1 MPENILIAIA
11 WPYSNAEIHVG
22 NITGSHLPGDIV
34 ARYHR
39 LKGNH
44 VLMVSGTDSHGT
56 PVVIAADKEGKTVE
70 EVYKKYHETFL
81 EVFKGYGI
89 TYDLFTST
97 HTENHFKVSQAI
109 FLALQKNGLL
119 FKQFSKQWYSPSAN
133 KFLPDRYV
141 EGTCYICGFEGA
153 RSDQCDN
160 CGNVLEPEKL
170 INPHART
177 GDGALE
183 LRDTE
188 HYFIDFSKL
197 EPDVKNFL
205 KQRAP
210 HMRDTVLGESL
221 RKIEAEGL
229 KPRAI
234 TRDLDWGIP
243 VPVGEAGWETK
254 KLYVWFEAVIG
265 YLSAPI
271 EWSQLSGSQDAW
283 REWWTN
289 PKAKQFHFI
298 GKDNIFFHT
307 SLWPAELMGVGS
319 AFIPP
324 SQPSPDGSA
333 PSGEGVELTLP
344 YDVPANQFMNLEGKK
359 ISGSRN
365 WAVWGRDALT
375 RFDPDALRYYLTV
388 NMPEAKDSD
397 WDWAEFVARNNNE
410 LVATWGNLANRVL
423 AFCYKNWDGH
433 VPSLDDMG
441 TGRSAPRSAPTL
453 RGSDQRLLAAIENGF
468 NTVGAELEA
477 VRLRSALGEAMKL
490 ATAVNVY
497 LDVNAPWSAIKVD
510 KAEASKTIYTALKAI
525 DSLKVMFAPFLPFT
539 SEKLHGFF
547 GYETPLF
554 GEQYT
559 ETVKDSL
566 GEHTVL
572 RYRDVSRTASPTY
585 WKPSELQP
593 GKKLNQPGPL
603 FKKLED
609 SVAEEE
615 RARLGK

>member
-1 MPENILIAIA
+1 MTENILIAIA
-11 WPYSNAEIHVG
+11 WPYANAEIHVG
-22 NITGSHLPGDIV
+22 NITGSHLPGDIA

-39 LKGNH
+39 LKGNK

-56 PVVIAADKEGKTVE
+56 PVVIAADKEGKSVE
-70 EVYKKYHETFL
+70 EVYKRYHDSFL
-81 EVFKGYGI
+81 ELFKGFGI
-89 TYDLFTST
+89 TYDMFTTT
-97 HTENHFKVSQAI
+97 HTQNHFKVSQSI
-109 FLALQKNGLL
+109 FLALQKNGFM
-119 FKQFSKQWYSPSAN
+119 FKQFSKQWYSPSAK

-141 EGTCYICGFEGA
+141 EGTCYICNAEGA

-170 INPHART
+170 INPRAKT

-183 LRDTE
+183 LRETE
-188 HYFIDFSKL
+188 HFYLDLSKL
-197 EPDVKNFL
+197 EPDVKKFL
-205 KQRAP
+205 QDRAS
-210 HMRDTVLGESL
+210 HTRETVLGESL
-221 RKIEAEGL
+221 GKIEAEGL
-229 KPRAI
+229 KPRPI

-243 VPVGEAGWETK
+243 VPVDEAGWETK

-271 EWSQLSGSQDAW
+271 EWSQVAGQSDTW
-283 REWWTN
+283 REWWAN
-289 PKAKQFHFI
+289 PAAKQFHFI

-307 SLWPAELMGVGS
+307 SLWPAQLMGAGS
-319 AFIPP
+319 AFMEIFAGDEVP
-324 SQPSPDGSA
+324 
-333 PSGEGVELTLP
+333 LTLP

-375 RFDPDALRYYLTV
+375 RYDPDALRYYLTV
-388 NMPEAKDSD
+388 NMPETKDSD

-423 AFCYKNWDGH
+423 AFCYKNWEGY
-433 VPSLDDMG
+433 VPDVDVN
-441 TGRSAPRSAPTL
+441 TL
-453 RGSDQRLLAAIENGF
+453 RPADRNLLATIENGF

-477 VRLRSALGEAMKL
+477 VHLRAALGEAMKL

-497 LDVNAPWSAIKVD
+497 LDVNAPWTALKTDKSAAALTV
-510 KAEASKTIYTALKAI
+510 YTALKAI
-525 DSLKVMFAPFLPFT
+525 DSLKIMFAPFLPFT
-539 SEKLHGFF
+539 CEKLHGFF

-572 RYRDVSRTASPTY
+572 RYKGVDGLQ
-585 WKPSELQP
+585 WKPSELKP
-593 GKKLNQPGPL
+593 GQKLNQPGPL
-603 FKKLED
+603 FKKLEE
-609 SVAEEE
+609 SVIEEE